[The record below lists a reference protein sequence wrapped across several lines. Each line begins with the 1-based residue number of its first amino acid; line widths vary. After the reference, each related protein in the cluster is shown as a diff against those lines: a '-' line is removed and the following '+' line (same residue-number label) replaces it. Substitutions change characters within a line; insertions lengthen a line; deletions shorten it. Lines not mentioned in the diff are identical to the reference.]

1 VLIYRVEKSSL
12 VPEGNLSMRQY
23 ELMLFPRLHP
33 RTAILGGYFDTLAD
47 ALDEAR
53 KHPESEYEVRDHHHD
68 ERLAAS
74 SGHDPETAKAVPH
87 HEPRLNTP

>member
-1 VLIYRVEKSSL
+1 VPVYRVEKSSL
-12 VPEGNLSMRQY
+12 PPEGNLSMRQY

-33 RTAILGGYFDTLAD
+33 RTAILGGYFGALAD

-68 ERLAAS
+68 ARLAAS
-74 SGHDPETAKAVPH
+74 SGHDSETAKVVPH
-87 HEPRLNTP
+87 YERRLNTS